1 MERYNEFFDKLGM
14 PIHERRV
21 LQNYVYRVAEAF
33 PVKEQL
39 SKDKVLGLLSDHLP
53 RELINVETEDVM
65 RSKLLEYQ
73 TELQMMLPVENKISR
88 KAAKYANRVLWMGF
102 GVLAAQMSY
111 IGAGTYV
118 YFSWDLMEP
127 QAYLIGLTN
136 LIAGVSYFTW
146 QKQELTMMSTYER
159 LKYNRTQKLC
169 QKENID
175 MNRIEFLKAEVRRLK
190 ETLYNMSISP
200 N

>member
-1 MERYNEFFDKLGM
+1 M